1 MRCRSGIVKE
11 TAIVCDPG
19 SAVHRV
25 GSLRSEI
32 VERRAALHPGHID
45 AARTQEAACDFLVA
59 HDVTYRYA
67 TRRGIAPV
75 PVLSHFSVSLV
86 EGEFF
91 CLLGPSGCGKTTVL
105 NLMAGFLQPTEGVLT
120 LAGRPIQG
128 PGIDRTVVFQG
139 DDALFNWLRTID
151 NVAFGLR
158 MRGIPQERRHAIAR
172 EYLHLVHLDGQE
184 DKYPSE
190 LSGGMKQRVQIARV
204 LATDPKIL
212 LMDEPFGALDAQT
225 RARLQDELV
234 DIWRKTSKT
243 IVFITHDIA
252 EAVLLADRIGVMTQG
267 PEARLGSIVAVGLP
281 RPRRRGS
288 PEFGRMWERINT
300 MIESEEVEMS

>member
-1 MRCRSGIVKE
+1 V
-11 TAIVCDPG
+11 
-19 SAVHRV
+19 
-25 GSLRSEI
+25 
-32 VERRAALHPGHID
+32 AA
-45 AARTQEAACDFLVA
+45 EFLVA
-59 HDVTYRYA
+59 REVSYRYA
-67 TRRGIAPV
+67 GRRGIAPV
-75 PVLSHFSVSLV
+75 PVLSNFSLGLEES
-86 EGEFF
+86 EFF

-105 NLMAGFLQPTEGVLT
+105 NLMAGFLEPTAGVIT
-120 LAGRPIQG
+120 LAGRPIEG
-128 PGIDRTVVFQG
+128 PGVDRTVVFQG
-139 DDALFNWLRTID
+139 DDALFHWLRTID

-158 MRGIPQERRHAIAR
+158 MRGVAQARRHAIAR

-184 DKYPSE
+184 NKYPAE

-252 EAVLLADRIGVMTQG
+252 EAVLLADRIGVMTRG
-267 PEARLGSIVAVGLP
+267 PGASIGAIVPVELP

-288 PEFGRMWERINT
+288 SGFGEMWERINA
-300 MIESEEVEMS
+300 MIESEEADAS

>member
-1 MRCRSGIVKE
+1 
-11 TAIVCDPG
+11 
-19 SAVHRV
+19 V
-25 GSLRSEI
+25 GAE
-32 VERRAALHPGHID
+32 
-45 AARTQEAACDFLVA
+45 FLVA
-59 HDVTYRYA
+59 QDVTYRYA
-67 TRRGIAPV
+67 ARRGVEAV
-75 PVLSHFSVSLV
+75 PVLSHFNLGLV
-86 EGEFF
+86 QGEFF

-105 NLMAGFLQPTEGVLT
+105 NLMAGFLQPTAGSIT
-120 LAGRPIQG
+120 LAGHPIAG
-128 PGIDRTVVFQG
+128 PGMDRTVVFQG

-158 MRGIPQERRHAIAR
+158 MRGMAQERRHAIAR

-184 DKYPSE
+184 DKYPGE

-225 RARLQDELV
+225 RGRLQDELV
-234 DIWRKTSKT
+234 EIWRKTSKT

-252 EAVLLADRIGVMTQG
+252 EAVLLADRIGVMTKG
-267 PEARLGSIVAVGLP
+267 PESKLGAIVPVDLP

-288 PEFGRMWERINT
+288 AGFGEMWERINN
-300 MIESEEVEMS
+300 MIESEEAHVA

>member
-1 MRCRSGIVKE
+1 MAHPIEERSRSG
-11 TAIVCDPG
+11 
-19 SAVHRV
+19 
-25 GSLRSEI
+25 
-32 VERRAALHPGHID
+32 
-45 AARTQEAACDFLVA
+45 QEAACDFLVA

-67 TRRGIAPV
+67 ARRGIAPV
-75 PVLSHFSVSLV
+75 PVLSHFSVALV

-105 NLMAGFLQPTEGVLT
+105 NLMAGFLQPTEGTLT
-120 LAGRPIQG
+120 LAGRRIQG

-158 MRGIPQERRHAIAR
+158 MRGVPRERRQAIAR
-172 EYLHLVHLDGQE
+172 EYLHLVHLRGQE
-184 DKYPSE
+184 DKYPGE

-234 DIWRKTSKT
+234 EIWRKTSKT
-243 IVFITHDIA
+243 ILFITHDIA
-252 EAVLLADRIGVMTQG
+252 EAVLLADRIGIMTKG
-267 PEARLGSIVAVGLP
+267 PGARLGAIVAVDLP

-288 PEFGRMWERINT
+288 PEFGRMWERIST
-300 MIESEEVEMS
+300 MIESEEVEV